1 MHPGSTRR
9 AFPVSLQQAA
19 AEAPTL
25 AALAALARDSA
36 ERLKAVETMIPP
48 ALRQAIQPGPVDG
61 THWCLLV
68 TGNAAA
74 AKLRQLLPALQGRL
88 RQQGWQVDAIRIKVL
103 AGAR

>member
-1 MHPGSTRR
+1 MSTASTRR
-9 AFPVSLQQAA
+9 AYPVSLQQAA

-36 ERLKAVETMIPP
+36 DRLKAIETLIPP
-48 ALRQAIQPGPVDG
+48 ALRQAIQPGPIDG
-61 THWCLLV
+61 AHWCLLV

-74 AKLRQLLPALQGRL
+74 AKLRQLLPALQARL

>member
-9 AFPVSLQQAA
+9 AFPVTLQQAA

-25 AALAALARDSA
+25 AALAALARESA
-36 ERLKAVETMIPP
+36 DRLKAIEALIPAP
-48 ALRQAIQPGPVDG
+48 LRQAIQPGPIDG
-61 THWCLLV
+61 AHWCLLV

-74 AKLRQLLPALQGRL
+74 AKLRQLLPALQARL
-88 RQQGWQVDAIRIKVL
+88 RQLGWQVDTIRIKVL